1 MDRRKVTDPSDE
13 HVMRALSRIREAFE
27 KDSPANEDEALGILR
42 EKLFDF
48 RPGEASEKA
57 HGPSAEAAHLGEPP
71 SSDNRVEAV
80 FGWLSDTKRFAP
92 TEIERM
98 RRIGIFAET
107 SDGRVV
113 VREQPLQEA
122 WASALVAGVALLTG
136 AWIAWVW
143 FGSEGN
149 LTVIAASFSIGS
161 LFGLIVGKALDKSF
175 RFAKLRS
182 KVLEVAPRF
191 EDGVVVRL

>member
-1 MDRRKVTDPSDE
+1 MDRNRGIDSSDE

-27 KDSPANEDEALGILR
+27 NDSPASEDEALGILR
-42 EKLFDF
+42 EKLFEF
-48 RPGEASEKA
+48 RPGETSEKA
-57 HGPSAEAAHLGEPP
+57 HGPSAETANFGAPV
-71 SSDNRVEAV
+71 SSDNRIEAV
-80 FGWLSDTKRFAP
+80 FRWLSDTKGFAP
-92 TEIERM
+92 KEIERM
-98 RRIGIFAET
+98 RRIGLFEET
-107 SDGRVV
+107 KDGRVI

-122 WASALVAGVALLTG
+122 RASAFIAAVALLTG

-161 LFGLIVGKALDKSF
+161 LFGLVAGKALDNSF

-182 KVLEVAPRF
+182 QVLEVSPRF

>member
-1 MDRRKVTDPSDE
+1 MDRSKATDPSDE

-27 KDSPANEDEALGILR
+27 NDSPASEDEALGILR
-42 EKLFDF
+42 EKLFEF
-48 RPGEASEKA
+48 RPNEAPRNA
-57 HGPSAEAAHLGEPP
+57 QGPTAETTYFGGPLSG
-71 SSDNRVEAV
+71 DNRVEAV
-80 FGWLSDTKRFAP
+80 FRWLNDTKGFAP
-92 TEIERM
+92 TEIEHM
-98 RRIGIFAET
+98 RRIGIFEET
-107 SDGRVV
+107 ADGRVI
-113 VREQPLQEA
+113 VRGQPLQDA
-122 WASALVAGVALLTG
+122 WASALIAGVALLTG

-149 LTVIAASFSIGS
+149 LTVIAASFSIGG
-161 LFGLIVGKALDKSF
+161 LFGLAVGKALDNSF

>member
-1 MDRRKVTDPSDE
+1 MTNPSDE
-13 HVMRALSRIREAFE
+13 HVMRALSRIREAF
-27 KDSPANEDEALGILR
+27 DNGSPESEDEALGILR
-42 EKLFDF
+42 EKLFEF

-57 HGPSAEAAHLGEPP
+57 HGPIAETANFGGPV

-80 FGWLSDTKRFAP
+80 FRWLNDTKGFAP
-92 TEIERM
+92 KEIERM
-98 RRIGIFAET
+98 RRIGLFEET
-107 SDGRVV
+107 KDGRVI

-122 WASALVAGVALLTG
+122 WASALIAAVALLTG

-149 LTVIAASFSIGS
+149 LTVIAASFSVGS
-161 LFGLIVGKALDKSF
+161 LFGLVVGKALDKSF

>member
-1 MDRRKVTDPSDE
+1 MDRSKVTDPSDE
-13 HVMRALSRIREAFE
+13 HVMRALSRIRDAFE
-27 KDSPANEDEALGILR
+27 NDSPGSEDEALGILR
-42 EKLFDF
+42 ETLFEF
-48 RPGEASEKA
+48 RPGETSEKA
-57 HGPSAEAAHLGEPP
+57 HGPSAETANFGGPV
-71 SSDNRVEAV
+71 SSDNRIEAV

-98 RRIGIFAET
+98 RRIGLFKET

-122 WASALVAGVALLTG
+122 WASALIAGVALLTG

-149 LTVIAASFSIGS
+149 LTVIAVSFSIGS
-161 LFGLIVGKALDKSF
+161 LFGLVVGKALDNSF
-175 RFAKLRS
+175 RFAKFRS
-182 KVLEVAPRF
+182 QVLEVSPRF
-191 EDGVVVRL
+191 VDGVVVRL

>member
-1 MDRRKVTDPSDE
+1 MDRNKVTDPSDA

-27 KDSPANEDEALGILR
+27 NDSPCSEDEALEILR
-42 EKLFDF
+42 EKLFEL

-57 HGPSAEAAHLGEPP
+57 YGPSAEAAHLGEPT

-80 FGWLSDTKRFAP
+80 LGWLSDTKRFAP

-113 VREQPLQEA
+113 VREQPLQET

-143 FGSEGN
+143 LGSEGN

-161 LFGLIVGKALDKSF
+161 LFGLVVGKALDKSF

>member
-1 MDRRKVTDPSDE
+1 MDRNKVTDPSDA

-27 KDSPANEDEALGILR
+27 NDSPGSEDEALGILR
-42 EKLFDF
+42 EKLFEF
-48 RPGEASEKA
+48 RPNETPESAQGPIADTAYFGGSQSGEN
-57 HGPSAEAAHLGEPP
+57 P
-71 SSDNRVEAV
+71 VEAV
-80 FGWLSDTKRFAP
+80 LRWLTDTKGFAP
-92 TEIERM
+92 REIERM
-98 RRIGIFAET
+98 RRIGFFEET
-107 SDGRVV
+107 KDGRVI

-122 WASALVAGVALLTG
+122 RASALIAAVALLTG

-149 LTVIAASFSIGS
+149 LTVIAASFSVGS
-161 LFGLIVGKALDKSF
+161 LFGLVVGKALDKSF

>member
-1 MDRRKVTDPSDE
+1 MDRNKVTDPSDA

-27 KDSPANEDEALGILR
+27 NDSPCSEDEALEILR
-42 EKLFDF
+42 EKLFEF
-48 RPGEASEKA
+48 RPGETSEKA
-57 HGPSAEAAHLGEPP
+57 HGPSAETANFGGPV
-71 SSDNRVEAV
+71 SSDNRIEAV
-80 FGWLSDTKRFAP
+80 FRWLSDTKGFTP
-92 TEIERM
+92 KEIERM
-98 RRIGIFAET
+98 RRIGLFEET
-107 SDGRVV
+107 KDGRVI

-122 WASALVAGVALLTG
+122 RASALIAAVALLTG

-161 LFGLIVGKALDKSF
+161 LFGLVAGNALDNSF

-182 KVLEVAPRF
+182 QVLEVSPRF

>member
-1 MDRRKVTDPSDE
+1 MNRSKGTDSSDE

-27 KDSPANEDEALGILR
+27 NDSPASEDEALGILR
-42 EKLFDF
+42 EKLFEF
-48 RPGEASEKA
+48 RPGETSEKA
-57 HGPSAEAAHLGEPP
+57 HGPSAETAYLVEPA
-71 SSDNRVEAV
+71 SSHNCVEAV
-80 FGWLSDTKRFAP
+80 LRWLTDTKGFAP
-92 TEIERM
+92 KEIERM
-98 RRIGIFAET
+98 RRIGLFEET
-107 SDGRVV
+107 KDGRVI

-122 WASALVAGVALLTG
+122 RASALIAAVALLTG

-161 LFGLIVGKALDKSF
+161 LFGLVVGKALDKSF

-191 EDGVVVRL
+191 ADGVVVRL

>member
-1 MDRRKVTDPSDE
+1 MDRNKTYDRSDE

-27 KDSPANEDEALGILR
+27 NGSHASEDEALGILR
-42 EKLFDF
+42 EKLFEF

-57 HGPSAEAAHLGEPP
+57 HGPSAETAYLGKPV

-80 FGWLSDTKRFAP
+80 IRWLSDTKGFAP
-92 TEIERM
+92 KEIERM
-98 RRIGIFAET
+98 RRIGIFEET
-107 SDGRVV
+107 TDGRVA

-122 WASALVAGVALLTG
+122 WASALIAGVALLTG

-149 LTVIAASFSIGS
+149 LTVIAASFSVGS

-182 KVLEVAPRF
+182 RVLEVAPRF
-191 EDGVVVRL
+191 EDGMVVRL

>member
-1 MDRRKVTDPSDE
+1 MNRSKGTDSSDE

-27 KDSPANEDEALGILR
+27 NDSPASEDEALGILR
-42 EKLFDF
+42 EKLFEF
-48 RPGEASEKA
+48 RPGETSEKA
-57 HGPSAEAAHLGEPP
+57 YGPSAEAAHLGEPP

-80 FGWLSDTKRFAP
+80 LGWLSDTKRFAP

-113 VREQPLQEA
+113 VREQPLQET

-149 LTVIAASFSIGS
+149 LTVITASFSIGS

>member
-1 MDRRKVTDPSDE
+1 MDRSKGTDSSDV

-27 KDSPANEDEALGILR
+27 NDSPASEDEALGILR
-42 EKLFDF
+42 EKLFEF
-48 RPGEASEKA
+48 RLGEASEKTY
-57 HGPSAEAAHLGEPP
+57 GPSAEVAHLGEPP

-80 FGWLSDTKRFAP
+80 LGWLSDTKRFAP

-98 RRIGIFAET
+98 RRIGIFSET
-107 SDGRVV
+107 SDGRVF

-161 LFGLIVGKALDKSF
+161 LFGLVVGKALDKSF
-175 RFAKLRS
+175 RFTKLRS